1 MNLSL
6 AVALVISVFLN
17 IIQLIQFRSNNRTNV
32 NWEEDNTKRPLN
44 PFNAILWVYLAI
56 IILLM
61 LAALISVIT
70 LLNE

>member
-17 IIQLIQFRSNNRTNV
+17 IIQLIQSKSNNRTNV
-32 NWEEDNTKRPLN
+32 KWEDNTKRPLN
-44 PFNAILWVYLAI
+44 PLNAILWVYLAI